1 MKTTVSIRT
10 EDADRSWWVLD
21 LEGKILGRAA
31 VRVASMLRGKHKPTF
46 TPHADTGDFVVV
58 VNAGKVRLTGRKLQ
72 QKMYYRHS
80 GYIGG
85 LRTVSAEKLLQTKP
99 EEVFRLAV
107 RGMLPRGPL
116 GRKMLK
122 KLKIFGGPE
131 HIHQAQQPQP
141 LELD

>member
-85 LRTVSAEKLLQTKP
+85 LRTVSAEKLLQSKP